1 MKLLILQAV
10 LTSLGGSKGV
20 LARLLE
26 QTPAARRPSFFL
38 EIQMGIEDDFTKQQ
52 LDAERERR
60 QVEKLLL
67 ECLIGSAI
75 ITLGAFLIL
84 VALI

>member
-1 MKLLILQAV
+1 
-10 LTSLGGSKGV
+10 
-20 LARLLE
+20 
-26 QTPAARRPSFFL
+26 
-38 EIQMGIEDDFTKQQ
+38 MGIEDDFTKQQ